1 MLSSRRRE
9 TRKKKKKR
17 LLASTIDM
25 LGACAA
31 PSQKEAE
38 TFQTPPQKIMFDG
51 EMTLH
56 ASS

>member
-9 TRKKKKKR
+9 IRKKKKW

-25 LGACAA
+25 LAA
-31 PSQKEAE
+31 RAIPSQKEAE
-38 TFQTPPQKIMFDG
+38 TFQTPPQNTMYDG

>member
-9 TRKKKKKR
+9 IRKKKKKW

-25 LGACAA
+25 LAA
-31 PSQKEAE
+31 RATPSQKEAE
-38 TFQTPPQKIMFDG
+38 TFQTPPQNTMYDG